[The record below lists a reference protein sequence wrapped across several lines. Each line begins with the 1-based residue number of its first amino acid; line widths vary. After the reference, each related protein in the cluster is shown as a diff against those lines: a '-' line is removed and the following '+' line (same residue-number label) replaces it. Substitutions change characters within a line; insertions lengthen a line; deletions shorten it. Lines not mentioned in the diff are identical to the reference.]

1 MSKKTHYLDD
11 IRELLRGFD
20 EELDTIQI
28 QMAVITATMAEK
40 NELENL
46 KGQLTEVQRHNGRTI
61 KILASIIT
69 ALIGFV
75 GTLLYIVLGLV

>member
-1 MSKKTHYLDD
+1 MSKKPHYLDD